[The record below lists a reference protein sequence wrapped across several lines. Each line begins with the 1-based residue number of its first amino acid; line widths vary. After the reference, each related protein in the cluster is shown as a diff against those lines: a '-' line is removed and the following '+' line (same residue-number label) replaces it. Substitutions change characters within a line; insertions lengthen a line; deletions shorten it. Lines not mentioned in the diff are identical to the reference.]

1 MSETVKEE
9 ITPAPT
15 VSIGASASI
24 DGGLQGYEDSD
35 LLQLVTFKLAGE
47 EFAINILNVQEIIR
61 MLPITRVPNAPLF
74 VEGVINLR
82 GKVIPVI
89 DMRKRFKLPAI
100 DNTSDTRIIVVNLKM
115 QTIGFVLDAVS
126 EVLRLPISVIEE
138 PPAIVAGIGAD
149 YMDGVGKLEDRLI
162 ILLDL
167 EKLLKTHEQV
177 ALEKMGR

>member
-1 MSETVKEE
+1 MTEIAKEVK
-9 ITPAPT
+9 P
-15 VSIGASASI
+15 VSAVNIGTSSAL
-24 DGGLQGYEDSD
+24 DEDLMGYEDSE
-35 LLQLVTFKLAGE
+35 LIQLVTFKLAGE

-61 MLPITRVPNAPLF
+61 ILPITRVPNAPIF

-100 DNTSDTRIIVVNLKM
+100 ENTSDTRIVVMNLRA
-115 QTIGFVLDAVS
+115 QTVGFVLDAVS
-126 EVLRLPISVIEE
+126 EVLRLPLSLIEE

-149 YMDGVGKLEDRLI
+149 YMDGVGKLQDRLI

-167 EKLLKTHEQV
+167 EKILLTHEQA
-177 ALEKMGR
+177 ALAKMEM